1 MSHSVKLVPIS
12 QQSIDEHTTK
22 FKGCSSVK
30 QYIKLK
36 SDSHLPKKIPLFAS
50 MKALQKWWKMLFNF
64 ILKAL
69 FVLKIFRFF

>member
-50 MKALQKWWKMLFNF
+50 MKALQK
-64 ILKAL
+64 
-69 FVLKIFRFF
+69 